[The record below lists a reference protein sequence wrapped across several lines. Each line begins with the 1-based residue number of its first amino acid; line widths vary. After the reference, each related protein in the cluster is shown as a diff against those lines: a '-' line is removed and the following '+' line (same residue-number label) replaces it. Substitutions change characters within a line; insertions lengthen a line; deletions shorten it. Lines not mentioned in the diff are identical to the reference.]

1 MDSLPDPT
9 PMDSLPTFDEAGIRL
24 VCADMDGTLL
34 DPEGNI
40 PDDLWDLVREMHTR
54 GITFVPASG
63 RQYWTLLDMFT
74 DIADGLTVIAENGAL
89 VVRDGTEVS
98 STPMEHAVV
107 RTCILGARDQM
118 TYGHDCGLVL
128 CGKKAAYLERGDERF
143 ARRALRYYH
152 RTEKIRDGIDLMD
165 RIASG
170 EVDDE
175 IVKVA
180 LFDFEDASVPGD
192 ATLGRFSSDHQYV
205 VSGQNWVDLM
215 SAGVDKGGAVRALQQ
230 DMGIGRNQTVAFGDF
245 PNDLGMV
252 RAAGE
257 SFAMANGHPDVI
269 AAARHI
275 APPNS
280 QEGVIQV
287 LRTLLG

>member
-1 MDSLPDPT
+1 MDSLPDAT
-9 PMDSLPTFDEAGIRL
+9 PIDSLPTFAEAGTRL

-40 PDDLWDLVREMHTR
+40 PDELWGLVRRMRER

-89 VVRDGTEVS
+89 VMRDGREVS
-98 STPMEHAVV
+98 STTLEHAVV
-107 RTCILGARDQM
+107 RACILGTRDQVA
-118 TYGHDCGLVL
+118 YGHDCGLVL
-128 CGKKAAYLERGDERF
+128 CGKKSAYLERGDERF

-152 RTEKIRDGIDLMD
+152 RTEKVRDGIDLMG
-165 RIASG
+165 RIERG
-170 EVDDE
+170 DLDDE

-192 ATLGRFSSDHQYV
+192 ATLGRFAADHQYV
-205 VSGQNWVDLM
+205 VSGRNWVDLM
-215 SAGVDKGGAVRALQQ
+215 PAGVDKGVAVRALQR
-230 DMGIGRNQTVAFGDF
+230 DLGIGREQTVVFGDF

-252 RAAGE
+252 GAASE

-280 QEGVIQV
+280 QAGVIQV
-287 LRTLLG
+287 LRALLR

>member
-1 MDSLPDPT
+1 
-9 PMDSLPTFDEAGIRL
+9 MDSLPTPTPMESLPTFEEAGIRL

-34 DPEGNI
+34 DPSGDI
-40 PDDLWDLVREMHTR
+40 PDDLWGLVRHMRDR

-89 VVRDGTEVS
+89 VMRDGVEVS
-98 STPMEHAVV
+98 STPLEHDVIRA
-107 RTCILGARDQM
+107 CILGARDQVAL
-118 TYGHDCGLVL
+118 GHDCGLVL
-128 CGKKAAYLERGDERF
+128 CGKRTAYLERVDERF

-152 RTEKIRDGIDLMD
+152 RTERVADAIDLMD
-165 RIASG
+165 RIDSG
-170 EVDDE
+170 DLDDE

-180 LFDFEDASVPGD
+180 LFDFEDASVPGG
-192 ATLGRFSSDHQYV
+192 ATLGRFSPDHHYV
-205 VSGQNWVDLM
+205 VSGRNWVDLM
-215 SAGVDKGGAVRALQQ
+215 SAGVDKGDAVRALQR
-230 DMGIGRNQTVAFGDF
+230 DMGIGREQTVAFGDF

-257 SFAMANGHPDVI
+257 SFAMANGHPEVI
-269 AAARHI
+269 AAARHV

-280 QEGVIQV
+280 EEGVIQV
-287 LRTLLG
+287 LKALLR